1 MDDIT
6 DFKPDRTGRVLMLRW
21 PNGEYV
27 EYPQVGW
34 LVISDPGDERQVT
47 AGYWDQDSE
56 RVRTSTDIRR
66 FMPSGF
72 TYDFGV
78 GNR

>member
-1 MDDIT
+1 MDDII
-6 DFKPDRTGRVLMLRW
+6 DFKPDRAGRVLILRW
-21 PNGEYV
+21 PNGDYLEFV
-27 EYPQVGW
+27 QVGW
-34 LVISDPGDERQVT
+34 LVISGLDDERQVT
-47 AGYWDQDSE
+47 AGYWDQDTE

-66 FMPSGF
+66 FASSGF